1 MTNWV
6 IYGTELEELSD
17 GTSSVNTIRPLAIEE
32 QVVKDEKGRKR
43 FHGAFTGG
51 FSAGYFN
58 TVGSKEGWIPK
69 KFKSTRDERGK
80 RIDSKPEDFMD
91 EEDLS
96 EFGIAS
102 RRIKTSANVGGNNND
117 RHLLAWERNMQSS
130 LESSLSVHLQKI
142 IKPTKD
148 SVGIQLLKKMGW
160 REGHGIGLKMSRKAL
175 EKQKLNDN
183 RIHGEKGFYNEEAVR
198 EVDEMAPN
206 FLFAPSDFDPAILK
220 PSEGSHGLGYRGM
233 RHTSV
238 LSEKYG
244 ILEAALKIEK
254 KGKGISGQAF
264 GVGAFEN
271 DDMNIYTNYDLSQY
285 DFAIDSNG
293 MAPSASCSASD
304 TSFVMASKRQVVR
317 QFFEPPRIP
326 SNFLSRHT
334 PIHPDISQMPLN
346 IKQFSERMNHL
357 QRAKF
362 LGEIDL
368 KSVFELVHD
377 EDRRRLSVSQNEDV
391 IQNAFEEEPIKQA
404 RFKQY
409 MNHLKRGLH
418 YPQPPDVTRLEWEQE
433 LRDFQNMLSP
443 ELRSRISEID
453 GQQKPLARP
462 DVAAPLADV
471 LKSKFISSSSF
482 YSGKEVESNERL
494 AAVKMKMFGVKTRL
508 VHEWHPAKQLTK
520 RFNVPD
526 PYSSSNLLGVPRLQ
540 KTRKTETLAN
550 LGADILSFD
559 STAQELKYRS
569 GIENINME
577 EKEIPE
583 TVVHEDKTSSDQK
596 PSEEFLKAI
605 FGDSDDES
613 SDMDEELQ
621 SGEKAA
627 MVSSIYED
635 FFDKKTEGDKKS
647 VISAKVL
654 TVMDMDLSLDRD
666 DDNEEFGPVPPP
678 PTSLSTTDLKAD
690 IAHSDKKG
698 ISGKRHHKHSR
709 SKRKRE
715 RKSSEKRKYKK
726 LHRRQQLQE

>member
-6 IYGTELEELSD
+6 IYGTELEELSN

-69 KFKSTRDERGK
+69 KFRSTRDERGE
-80 RIDSKPEDFMD
+80 RIDYKPEDFMD

-117 RHLLAWERNMQSS
+117 RQLLAWERNMQSS

-148 SVGIQLLKKMGW
+148 SMGTQLLKKMGW
-160 REGHGIGLKMSRKAL
+160 REGHGIGSKMSRKVL
-175 EKQKLNDN
+175 EKQKLNDD
-183 RIHGEKGFYNEEAVR
+183 RIHGKKGFYNEEAVR
-198 EVDEMAPN
+198 EANEMAPN

-220 PSEGSHGLGYRGM
+220 SSEGVHGLGYRGM

-271 DDMNIYTNYDLSQY
+271 DDANIYTNYDLSQY
-285 DFAIDSNG
+285 DFAIDSSG

-326 SNFLSRHT
+326 SNFLPRHT

-368 KSVFELVHD
+368 KSVFELVRD
-377 EDRRRLSVSQNEDV
+377 EDRKRLSVSQNEDV

-443 ELRSRISEID
+443 ELQSRISEID

-471 LKSKFISSSSF
+471 LKSKFIPSSSS
-482 YSGKEVESNERL
+482 YSGKMKEIENDERL

-508 VHEWHPAKQLTK
+508 VHEWHPAKQLAK

-550 LGADILSFD
+550 LGAHILSFD
-559 STAQELKYRS
+559 STAQELKCHS
-569 GIENINME
+569 GIGNIYTE

-596 PSEEFLKAI
+596 PSEEFLKAV
-605 FGDSDDES
+605 FGDSDESS
-613 SDMDEELQ
+613 SDMDEDLQ
-621 SGEKAA
+621 SGEKAVI
-627 MVSSIYED
+627 VSPTSED
-635 FFDKKTEGDKKS
+635 LDNDKTEEDKKS

-654 TVMDMDLSLDRD
+654 TVMDMDLSFDRD
-666 DDNEEFGPVPPP
+666 DDNEEFGPAPPP
-678 PTSLSTTDLKAD
+678 PTSLSAIDLRAD
-690 IAHSDKKG
+690 IAHSDIKGKK
-698 ISGKRHHKHSR
+698 HHKHSR
-709 SKRKRE
+709 EKRE
-715 RKSSEKRKYKK
+715 RERESSEKRKYKRK
-726 LHRRQQLQE
+726 LHRRQESQE